1 MEKSFRLSSD
11 GMFLRPEEIFP
22 EKPLRIIFL
31 SVEGNVTEQN
41 YFGWLEKYREKL
53 GIKTGVHVHP
63 LRRGKR
69 DNFSAPAQVLE
80 LLEEYI
86 EIRES
91 DILPDRMRKVI
102 PTKYTDAFVQQYMK
116 DPDSVD
122 KDKKEQFEMLL
133 KQVGIDLEYQ
143 FFVKEYQ
150 GQDDLF
156 GVVIDRDYN
165 THTVMQL
172 NEIRKQCIEK
182 GYHFFITTPCFEF
195 WLLLHLVDVKKQY
208 KGDMQKFR
216 DNEKK
221 TNKHTFTSFQ
231 VSEHAGHSKKISEKI
246 FRQYYL
252 NHIDYAI
259 SQTKKSFSTD
269 VEELIGTDE
278 TEDSKKGKLGS
289 NLPELFKLLREV

>member
-1 MEKSFRLSSD
+1 MEKSFRLNSD
-11 GMFLRPEEIFP
+11 GMFSRPEEIFP

-41 YFGWLEKYREKL
+41 YFSWLEKYREKL

-182 GYHFFITTPCFEF
+182 DYHFFITTPCFEF

-289 NLPELFKLLREV
+289 NLPELFKLLREL

>member
-11 GMFLRPEEIFP
+11 GMFSRPEEIFP
-22 EKPLRIIFL
+22 ETPLRIIFL

-80 LLEEYI
+80 LLDEYI

>member
-11 GMFLRPEEIFP
+11 GMFSRPEEIFP

-41 YFGWLEKYREKL
+41 YFSWLEKYREKL

>member
-11 GMFLRPEEIFP
+11 GMFSRPEEIFP
-22 EKPLRIIFL
+22 EKPLQIIFL

-41 YFGWLEKYREKL
+41 YFSWLEKYREKL

-221 TNKHTFTSFQ
+221 TNKHTFTSLQ
-231 VSEHAGHSKKISEKI
+231 VPEHAGHSKKISEKI

-289 NLPELFKLLREV
+289 NLPELFKLLREL

>member
-41 YFGWLEKYREKL
+41 YFSWLEKYREKL

-221 TNKHTFTSFQ
+221 TNKHTFTSLQ

-289 NLPELFKLLREV
+289 NLPELFKLLREL

>member
-1 MEKSFRLSSD
+1 MVCFLLPGQRKCWPEAIDVLRQSLKTEY
-11 GMFLRPEEIFP
+11 GMIF
-22 EKPLRIIFL
+22 
-31 SVEGNVTEQN
+31 V
-41 YFGWLEKYREKL
+41 EKYREKL

-102 PTKYTDAFVQQYMK
+102 PTKYTDTFVQQYMK

-182 GYHFFITTPCFEF
+182 GYHFFNYDT
-195 WLLLHLVDVKKQY
+195 LL
-208 KGDMQKFR
+208 
-216 DNEKK
+216 
-221 TNKHTFTSFQ
+221 
-231 VSEHAGHSKKISEKI
+231 
-246 FRQYYL
+246 
-252 NHIDYAI
+252 
-259 SQTKKSFSTD
+259 
-269 VEELIGTDE
+269 
-278 TEDSKKGKLGS
+278 
-289 NLPELFKLLREV
+289 

>member
-1 MEKSFRLSSD
+1 
-11 GMFLRPEEIFP
+11 
-22 EKPLRIIFL
+22 
-31 SVEGNVTEQN
+31 
-41 YFGWLEKYREKL
+41 
-53 GIKTGVHVHP
+53 
-63 LRRGKR
+63 
-69 DNFSAPAQVLE
+69 
-80 LLEEYI
+80 
-86 EIRES
+86 
-91 DILPDRMRKVI
+91 MRKVI

-221 TNKHTFTSFQ
+221 QTSIHLPVF
-231 VSEHAGHSKKISEKI
+231 K
-246 FRQYYL
+246 FL
-252 NHIDYAI
+252 NMRDT
-259 SQTKKSFSTD
+259 QKKSVKKFLDNIILIILIMQFHRLKNFS
-269 VEELIGTDE
+269 LQM
-278 TEDSKKGKLGS
+278 
-289 NLPELFKLLREV
+289 

>member
-11 GMFLRPEEIFP
+11 GMFSRPEEIFP

-41 YFGWLEKYREKL
+41 YFSWLEKYREKL

-172 NEIRKQCIEK
+172 NEIRKQYIEK

-221 TNKHTFTSFQ
+221 TNKHTFTSLQ

-269 VEELIGTDE
+269 L
-278 TEDSKKGKLGS
+278 
-289 NLPELFKLLREV
+289 

>member
-11 GMFLRPEEIFP
+11 GMFSRPEEIFP

-41 YFGWLEKYREKL
+41 YFSWLEKYREKL

-172 NEIRKQCIEK
+172 NKIRKQCIEK

-289 NLPELFKLLREV
+289 NLPELFKLLRKV

>member
-11 GMFLRPEEIFP
+11 GMFSRPEEIFP
-22 EKPLRIIFL
+22 ETPLRIIFL

-102 PTKYTDAFVQQYMK
+102 PTKYTDTFVQQYMK

-216 DNEKK
+216 DNEKR
-221 TNKHTFTSFQ
+221 TNKHTFTSLQ
-231 VSEHAGHSKKISEKI
+231 VSEYAGHSKKISEKI

-259 SQTKKSFSTD
+259 SQVKKFFSTD
-269 VEELIGTDE
+269 VEKLIGTDE

-289 NLPELFKLLREV
+289 NLPELFKLLREL

>member
-11 GMFLRPEEIFP
+11 GMFSRPEEIFP
-22 EKPLRIIFL
+22 ETPLRIIFL

-41 YFGWLEKYREKL
+41 YFSWLEKYREKL

-208 KGDMQKFR
+208 KGDIQKFR

-221 TNKHTFTSFQ
+221 TNKHTFTSLQ

-269 VEELIGTDE
+269 VEELRGTDE

-289 NLPELFKLLREV
+289 NLPELFKLLREL

>member
-11 GMFLRPEEIFP
+11 GMFSRPEEIFP
-22 EKPLRIIFL
+22 ETPLRIIFL

-41 YFGWLEKYREKL
+41 YFSWLEKYREKL

-116 DPDSVD
+116 DPDIVD

-165 THTVMQL
+165 THTVIQL

-221 TNKHTFTSFQ
+221 TNKHTFTSLQ

-289 NLPELFKLLREV
+289 NLLELFKLLREL

>member
-11 GMFLRPEEIFP
+11 GMFSRPEEIFP
-22 EKPLRIIFL
+22 ETPLRIIFL

-41 YFGWLEKYREKL
+41 YFSWLEKYREKL

-208 KGDMQKFR
+208 KGDIQKFR

-221 TNKHTFTSFQ
+221 TNKHTFTSLQ

>member
-11 GMFLRPEEIFP
+11 GMFSRPEEIFP
-22 EKPLRIIFL
+22 ETPLRIIFL

-91 DILPDRMRKVI
+91 DILPNRMRKVI

-216 DNEKK
+216 DNEKR

-278 TEDSKKGKLGS
+278 TADSKKGKLGS

>member
-11 GMFLRPEEIFP
+11 GMFSRPEEIFP

-41 YFGWLEKYREKL
+41 YFSWLEKYREKL

-182 GYHFFITTPCFEF
+182 GYHFFITTPYFEF

-221 TNKHTFTSFQ
+221 TNKHTFTSLQ
-231 VSEHAGHSKKISEKI
+231 VSEHAGHSKKISEKN

>member
-11 GMFLRPEEIFP
+11 GMFSRPEEIFP

-41 YFGWLEKYREKL
+41 YFSWLEKYREKL

-221 TNKHTFTSFQ
+221 TNKHTFTSLQ
-231 VSEHAGHSKKISEKI
+231 VSEHAGHSKKISEKF

>member
-11 GMFLRPEEIFP
+11 GMFSRPEEIFP
-22 EKPLRIIFL
+22 ETPLRIIFL

-41 YFGWLEKYREKL
+41 YFSWLEKYREKL

-172 NEIRKQCIEK
+172 NEIRKQCIAK

>member
-11 GMFLRPEEIFP
+11 GMFSRPEEIFP

-41 YFGWLEKYREKL
+41 YFSWLEKYREKL
-53 GIKTGVHVHP
+53 GIKTGVHVHS

-69 DNFSAPAQVLE
+69 DNFSAPTQVLE

-182 GYHFFITTPCFEF
+182 DYHFFITTPCFEF

-289 NLPELFKLLREV
+289 NLPELFKLLREL

>member
-11 GMFLRPEEIFP
+11 GMFSRPEEIFP
-22 EKPLRIIFL
+22 ETPLRIIFL

-41 YFGWLEKYREKL
+41 YFSWLEKYREKL

-80 LLEEYI
+80 LLDEYI

-269 VEELIGTDE
+269 VEGLIGTDE

>member
-11 GMFLRPEEIFP
+11 GMFSRPEEIFP
-22 EKPLRIIFL
+22 ETPLRIIFL

-41 YFGWLEKYREKL
+41 YFSWLEKYREKL

-182 GYHFFITTPCFEF
+182 CYHFFITTPCFEF
-195 WLLLHLVDVKKQY
+195 LLLLHLVDVKNQY

>member
-11 GMFLRPEEIFP
+11 GMFSRPEEIFP

-41 YFGWLEKYREKL
+41 YFSWLEKYREKL

-259 SQTKKSFSTD
+259 SQTKKSFFYRCRRVD
-269 VEELIGTDE
+269 RYG
-278 TEDSKKGKLGS
+278 
-289 NLPELFKLLREV
+289 

>member
-1 MEKSFRLSSD
+1 MEKSFRLRSR
-11 GMFLRPEEIFP
+11 GMFSRPEEIFP

-41 YFGWLEKYREKL
+41 YLDWIEKYREQL
-53 GIKTGVHVHP
+53 GIKAKVHVHS

-69 DNFSAPAQVLE
+69 DNLSAPAQVLE

-91 DILPDRMRKVI
+91 DILPDRMREVI
-102 PTKYTDAFVQQYMK
+102 PIKYTDDFVKQYMK
-116 DPDSVD
+116 DTDSID
-122 KDKKEQFEMLL
+122 KDKKEQFELLL

-156 GVVIDRDYN
+156 GVVVDKDYN

-172 NEIRKQCIEK
+172 SEIRKQCIEK

-195 WLLLHLVDVKKQY
+195 WLLLHLVDVKNQY
-208 KGDMQKFR
+208 ENDMQKFR
-216 DNEKK
+216 VNEKI
-221 TNKHTFTSFQ
+221 TNKHTFISNE
-231 VSEHAGHSKKISEKI
+231 VSEIAGHSKKINEKI
-246 FRQYYL
+246 FKQYYL
-252 NHIDYAI
+252 NNIDYAI
-259 SQTKKSFSTD
+259 SQTEKSFSTD

>member
-11 GMFLRPEEIFP
+11 GMFSRPEEIFP

-41 YFGWLEKYREKL
+41 YFSWLEKYREKL

-102 PTKYTDAFVQQYMK
+102 PTKYTDDFVQQYMK

-221 TNKHTFTSFQ
+221 TNKHTFTSLQ

-289 NLPELFKLLREV
+289 NLPELFKLLREL

>member
-11 GMFLRPEEIFP
+11 GMFSRPEEIFP
-22 EKPLRIIFL
+22 ETPLRIIFL

-41 YFGWLEKYREKL
+41 YFSWLEKYREKL

-63 LRRGKR
+63 FRRGKR

-216 DNEKK
+216 DNEKR

-278 TEDSKKGKLGS
+278 TADSKKGKLGS
-289 NLPELFKLLREV
+289 NLPELFKLLREL

>member
-11 GMFLRPEEIFP
+11 GMFSRPEEIFP
-22 EKPLRIIFL
+22 ETPLRIIFL

-41 YFGWLEKYREKL
+41 YFSWLEKYREKL

>member
-11 GMFLRPEEIFP
+11 GMFSRPEEIFP

-41 YFGWLEKYREKL
+41 YFSWLEKYREKL

-221 TNKHTFTSFQ
+221 TNKHTFTSLQ

-289 NLPELFKLLREV
+289 NLLELFKLLREL

>member
-1 MEKSFRLSSD
+1 
-11 GMFLRPEEIFP
+11 MFSRPEEIFP

-41 YFGWLEKYREKL
+41 YFSWLEKYREKL

-69 DNFSAPAQVLE
+69 DNFSAPAQVFE

-278 TEDSKKGKLGS
+278 TEDSKKEKLGS

>member
-1 MEKSFRLSSD
+1 MEKSFRLSSN
-11 GMFLRPEEIFP
+11 GMFSRPEEIFP

-41 YFGWLEKYREKL
+41 YFSWLEKYREKL

-69 DNFSAPAQVLE
+69 DNFSAPAQVFE

-278 TEDSKKGKLGS
+278 TEDSKKEKLGS

>member
-11 GMFLRPEEIFP
+11 GMFSRPEEIFP

-41 YFGWLEKYREKL
+41 YFSWLEKYREKL

-165 THTVMQL
+165 AHTVMQL

-259 SQTKKSFSTD
+259 SQTKKTFSTE

>member
-11 GMFLRPEEIFP
+11 GMFSRPEEIFP

-41 YFGWLEKYREKL
+41 YFSWLEKYREKL

-289 NLPELFKLLREV
+289 NLPELFKLLRKV

>member
-1 MEKSFRLSSD
+1 MEKSFRLSSN
-11 GMFLRPEEIFP
+11 GMFSRPEEIFP
-22 EKPLRIIFL
+22 ETPLRIIFL

-41 YFGWLEKYREKL
+41 YFSWLEKYREKL

-216 DNEKK
+216 DNEKR
-221 TNKHTFTSFQ
+221 TNKHTFTSLQ

-289 NLPELFKLLREV
+289 NLPELFKLLREL

>member
-91 DILPDRMRKVI
+91 DILPNRMRKVI

-208 KGDMQKFR
+208 TGDMQKFR

>member
-1 MEKSFRLSSD
+1 MWMKKRGNKMEKSFRLSSD
-11 GMFLRPEEIFP
+11 GMFSRPEEIFP
-22 EKPLRIIFL
+22 ETPLRIIFL

-102 PTKYTDAFVQQYMK
+102 PTKYTDTFVQQYMK

-221 TNKHTFTSFQ
+221 QTSIHLPVF
-231 VSEHAGHSKKISEKI
+231 K
-246 FRQYYL
+246 FL
-252 NHIDYAI
+252 NMRDT
-259 SQTKKSFSTD
+259 QKKSVKKFLDNIILIILIMQFHRLKNFS
-269 VEELIGTDE
+269 LQM
-278 TEDSKKGKLGS
+278 
-289 NLPELFKLLREV
+289 

>member
-1 MEKSFRLSSD
+1 MWMKKRGNKMEKSFRLSSD
-11 GMFLRPEEIFP
+11 GMFSRPEEIFP
-22 EKPLRIIFL
+22 ETPLRIIFL

-91 DILPDRMRKVI
+91 DILPNRMRKVI

-216 DNEKK
+216 DNEKR
-221 TNKHTFTSFQ
+221 TNKHTFTSLQ
-231 VSEHAGHSKKISEKI
+231 VSEYAGHSKKISEKI
-246 FRQYYL
+246 
-252 NHIDYAI
+252 
-259 SQTKKSFSTD
+259 SQVKKFFSTD
-269 VEELIGTDE
+269 VEKLIGTDE

-289 NLPELFKLLREV
+289 NLPELFKLLREL